1 MLKRVLL
8 IGLSFGLVSCA
19 SHYVIVPPVMD
30 LMTVEPV
37 GLILFSV
44 ENAKGELD
52 QMATQAFLQEATGYQ
67 KVPVLEIGKL
77 EDVLG
82 KLGLKALDQD
92 AARAIGERYKLK
104 SFFFGDVKVSR
115 VKRQVDV
122 GGVLQGNLRIRASLD
137 ISVTGRL
144 ISTET
149 GATLWTSSSNE
160 NGTLALMSLG
170 EDLVPYFGVRD
181 QDEATRTLL
190 HELMFD
196 LTWDFRPT
204 KRRI

>member
-1 MLKRVLL
+1 
-8 IGLSFGLVSCA
+8 
-19 SHYVIVPPVMD
+19 
-30 LMTVEPV
+30 
-37 GLILFSV
+37 
-44 ENAKGELD
+44 
-52 QMATQAFLQEATGYQ
+52 
-67 KVPVLEIGKL
+67 
-77 EDVLG
+77 
-82 KLGLKALDQD
+82 LDQD